1 MVGTRKILGKTRVA
15 RIRSTHAIDTAIGR
29 FTEPVA
35 AIFLIAEVLIL
46 ISGVVSRYV
55 FQHALVWTDE
65 VATIVMLWLSMFGAV
80 IAYRRGEHMRLTA
93 LARAIGGRASQWF
106 DAVVAVIVG
115 CFALEML
122 PAAQKLFVLD
132 LNDFTAVLNL
142 PRAWIIAAIVVG
154 MALLLVLSVV
164 RLLEID
170 RGIALRVVAASVVVI
185 AAMFLLRPY
194 LATLGNI
201 NLVIFFFFVVGGAI
215 AIGVPIA
222 FAFGFGT
229 LSYIVFATTIPTQVV
244 VSRMDEGASNI
255 VLLAIPMFILLGY
268 LIVSAGIA
276 QRLVNAL
283 AALVGHFRGGLGV
296 VLVFAMYV
304 VSGISGSKT
313 ADMAAVAPVLFPEMR
328 RRGAD
333 ARDLVAMLA
342 SAGAMAETIPPSLVL
357 IIIGSVTG
365 VSIGALFTAGLMP
378 ALLAAFCLLVV
389 ILVRSRGDNVELAKR
404 ATRNEIVAALIA
416 ALPGFALPLLIRGAV
431 LGGVATATEVST
443 VGIFYTVL
451 VGAFVHRELKWR
463 HFYPLLRETAA
474 LTGAIMLIIAT
485 ATAMGWAL
493 TQSGFAQGLTD
504 ALGHAP
510 GGAAGFMAL
519 SVLLFIV
526 LGSVLEGIPAVVL
539 FGPLLFPIAK
549 AYGIDEVQYAMVA
562 VLGMG
567 IGLFAPP
574 LGFGYYAA
582 CALGKTSPDDA
593 MGRMMPY
600 LASIVVATIIVAAV
614 PWFSTGFLAR

>member
-1 MVGTRKILGKTRVA
+1 MT
-15 RIRSTHAIDTAIGR
+15 
-29 FTEPVA
+29 
-35 AIFLIAEVLIL
+35 
-46 ISGVVSRYV
+46 GVVSRYI
-55 FQHALVWTDE
+55 FAHAIVWTDE

-80 IAYRRGEHMRLTA
+80 IAWRRGEHMRLTA

-106 DAVVAVIVG
+106 DAIVAVIVG
-115 CFALEML
+115 GFALEML
-122 PAAQKLFVLD
+122 PASQRLFVLD
-132 LNDFTAVLNL
+132 LNDMTAVLNV
-142 PRAWIIAAIVVG
+142 PRSWIIAAIVVG

-164 RLLEID
+164 RLLELD
-170 RGIALRVVAASVVVI
+170 RGIVVRVIAASVVIVT
-185 AAMFLLRPY
+185 AMFLLRPTI
-194 LATLGNI
+194 ATLGNF
-201 NLVIFFFFVVGGAI
+201 NLVIFFVFVVGSAI

-229 LSYIVFATTIPTQVV
+229 LTYILFATTIPTQVV

-276 QRLVNAL
+276 KRLVNAL
-283 AALVGHFRGGLGV
+283 AALVGHLRGGLGI

-328 RRGAD
+328 RRGSD
-333 ARDLVAMLA
+333 PRDLVAMLA

-378 ALLAAFCLLVV
+378 ALLAAACLLVV
-389 ILVRSRGDNVELAKR
+389 ILVRSRGDRVELAKR
-404 ATRNEIVAALIA
+404 ATMREIAVAMVAAIPGL
-416 ALPGFALPLLIRGAV
+416 ALPFLIRAAV

-443 VGIFYTVL
+443 VGIFYTLL
-451 VGAFVHRELKWR
+451 VGTFVHRELTWR
-463 HFYPLLRETAA
+463 ALYPLARETAA

-493 TQSGFAQGLTD
+493 TQSGFAQQLTG

-519 SVLLFIV
+519 SVVLFIV

-549 AYGIDEVQYAMVA
+549 DYGIDEVQYAMVA
-562 VLGMG
+562 ILGMG

-582 CALGKTSPDDA
+582 CALGKVSPDDA

-600 LASIVVATIIVAAV
+600 LASIVVALAVVAAV
-614 PWFSTGFLAR
+614 PWFSTGFLPHAR

>member
-1 MVGTRKILGKTRVA
+1 M
-15 RIRSTHAIDTAIGR
+15 
-29 FTEPVA
+29 
-35 AIFLIAEVLIL
+35 LIL
-46 ISGVVSRYV
+46 LSGVVSRYL
-55 FQHALVWTDE
+55 FHHALVWTDE
-65 VATIVMLWLSMFGAV
+65 LATIIMLWLSMLGAV
-80 IAYRRGEHMRLTA
+80 IAWRRSEHMRLTA

-106 DAVVAVIVG
+106 DATVALIVAG
-115 CFALEML
+115 FALEML
-122 PAAQKLFVLD
+122 PASQKLFVAD
-132 LNDFTAVLNL
+132 LIDVTPVLNL
-142 PRAWIIAAIVVG
+142 PRSWIIAAIFVG
-154 MALLLVLSVV
+154 MLLLLVLSIT
-164 RLLEID
+164 RLLDLD
-170 RGIALRVVAASVVVI
+170 RGIVVRVLAVGAIVVAAFFF
-185 AAMFLLRPY
+185 ARPFF
-194 LATLGNI
+194 ATLGNI
-201 NLVIFFFFVVGGAI
+201 NLVIFFFFIVGGAI
-215 AIGVPIA
+215 AIGTPIA

-229 LSYIVFATTIPTQVV
+229 LTYILFATTVPLEVV

-268 LIVSAGIA
+268 LIVSGGIA

-283 AALVGHFRGGLGV
+283 ASLVGHLRGGLGI

-328 RRGAD
+328 RRGSEPN
-333 ARDLVAMLA
+333 DLVAMLA

-378 ALLAAFCLLVV
+378 ALLAAVCLLVV
-389 ILVRSRGDNVELAKR
+389 ILVRSRGDKVELAKR
-404 ATRNEIVAALIA
+404 ATLREIGVAMFGAI
-416 ALPGFALPLLIRGAV
+416 PGFALPFLIRAAV

-443 VGIFYTVL
+443 VGIVYTLL
-451 VGAFVHRELKWR
+451 VGAVLYRELKWNAM
-463 HFYPLLRETAA
+463 YPVLRETAA

-493 TQSGFAQGLTD
+493 TQSGFAQQLTE
-504 ALGHAP
+504 ALSHAP
-510 GGAAGFMAL
+510 GGAVGFMAL

-549 AYGIDEVQYAMVA
+549 SFGIDEVQYAMVA
-562 VLGMG
+562 ILGMG
-567 IGLFAPP
+567 VGLFAPP

-582 CALGKTSPDDA
+582 CALGKVSPDNA
-593 MGRMMPY
+593 MGRMVPY
-600 LASIVVATIIVAAV
+600 LSSIVVALVIVAAV
-614 PWFSTGFLAR
+614 PWFSTGFLHR

>member
-1 MVGTRKILGKTRVA
+1 ML
-15 RIRSTHAIDTAIGR
+15 H
-29 FTEPVA
+29 
-35 AIFLIAEVLIL
+35 
-46 ISGVVSRYV
+46 
-55 FQHALVWTDE
+55 HALVWTDE
-65 VATIVMLWLSMFGAV
+65 LATIIMLWLSMLGAV
-80 IAYRRGEHMRLTA
+80 IAWRRSEHMRLTA

-106 DAVVAVIVG
+106 DATVALIVAA
-115 CFALEML
+115 FALEML
-122 PAAQKLFVLD
+122 PASQKLFVDD
-132 LNDFTAVLNL
+132 LIDVTPVLNL
-142 PRAWIIAAIVVG
+142 PRSWIIAAIFVG
-154 MALLLVLSVV
+154 MALLLVLSIT

-170 RGIALRVVAASVVVI
+170 RGIVLRVFAVSVVVVAAFFF
-185 AAMFLLRPY
+185 ARPFF
-194 LATLGNI
+194 ATLGNI
-201 NLVIFFFFVVGGAI
+201 NLVIFFFFIVGGAI
-215 AIGVPIA
+215 AIGTPIA

-229 LSYIVFATTIPTQVV
+229 LTYILFATKVPLEVV

-268 LIVSAGIA
+268 LIVSGGIA
-276 QRLVNAL
+276 QRLVAAL
-283 AALVGHFRGGLGV
+283 ASLVGHLRGGLGI
-296 VLVFAMYV
+296 VLVFALYV

-328 RRGAD
+328 RRGSEPN
-333 ARDLVAMLA
+333 DLVAMLA

-365 VSIGALFTAGLMP
+365 VSIGALFTAGLVP
-378 ALLAAFCLLVV
+378 ALLAAICLLVV
-389 ILVRSRGDNVELAKR
+389 ILWRSRGDKVELAKR
-404 ATRNEIVAALIA
+404 ATLREIGIAMFAAI
-416 ALPGFALPLLIRGAV
+416 PGFALPFLIRAAV

-443 VGIFYTVL
+443 VGILYSVI
-451 VGAFVHRELKWR
+451 VGAFLYRELKWSAI
-463 HFYPLLRETAA
+463 YPVLRETAA

-493 TQSGFAQGLTD
+493 TQSGFAQQLSES
-504 ALGHAP
+504 LGHAP

-549 AYGIDEVQYAMVA
+549 SFGIDEVQYAMVA

-567 IGLFAPP
+567 VGLFAPP

-582 CALGKTSPDDA
+582 CALGRVSPDHA
-593 MGRMMPY
+593 MKRMIPY
-600 LASIVVATIIVAAV
+600 LSSIVVALIMVAAV
-614 PWFSTGFLAR
+614 PWFSTGFLHR

>member
-1 MVGTRKILGKTRVA
+1 M
-15 RIRSTHAIDTAIGR
+15 
-29 FTEPVA
+29 
-35 AIFLIAEVLIL
+35 LIL
-46 ISGVVSRYV
+46 LSGVVSRYL
-55 FQHALVWTDE
+55 FHHALVWTDE
-65 VATIVMLWLSMFGAV
+65 LATIIMLWLSMLGAV
-80 IAYRRGEHMRLTA
+80 IAWRRSEHMRLTA

-106 DAVVAVIVG
+106 DATVALIVAG
-115 CFALEML
+115 FALEML
-122 PAAQKLFVLD
+122 PASQKLFVAD
-132 LNDFTAVLNL
+132 LIDVTPVLNL
-142 PRAWIIAAIVVG
+142 PRSWIIAAIFVG
-154 MALLLVLSVV
+154 MLLLLVLSIT
-164 RLLEID
+164 RLLDLD
-170 RGIALRVVAASVVVI
+170 RGIVVRVLAVGAIVVASFFFA
-185 AAMFLLRPY
+185 RPFF
-194 LATLGNI
+194 ATLGNI
-201 NLVIFFFFVVGGAI
+201 NLVIFFFFIVGGAI
-215 AIGVPIA
+215 AIGTPIA

-229 LSYIVFATTIPTQVV
+229 LTYILFATNVPLEVV

-268 LIVSAGIA
+268 LIVSGGIA

-283 AALVGHFRGGLGV
+283 ASLVGHLRGGLGI

-328 RRGAD
+328 RRGSEPN
-333 ARDLVAMLA
+333 DLVAMLA

-378 ALLAAFCLLVV
+378 ALLAAVCLLVV
-389 ILVRSRGDNVELAKR
+389 ILVRSRGDKVELAKR
-404 ATRNEIVAALIA
+404 ATLREIGVAMFGAI
-416 ALPGFALPLLIRGAV
+416 PGFALPFLIRAAV

-443 VGIFYTVL
+443 VGIVYTLL
-451 VGAFVHRELKWR
+451 VGAVLYRELKWNAM
-463 HFYPLLRETAA
+463 YPVLRETAA

-493 TQSGFAQGLTD
+493 TQSGFAQQLTE
-504 ALGHAP
+504 ALSHAP
-510 GGAAGFMAL
+510 GGAVGFMTL

-549 AYGIDEVQYAMVA
+549 SFGIDEVQYAMVA
-562 VLGMG
+562 ILGMG
-567 IGLFAPP
+567 VGLFAPP

-582 CALGKTSPDDA
+582 CALGKVSPDNA
-593 MGRMMPY
+593 MGRMVPY
-600 LASIVVATIIVAAV
+600 LSSIVVALVIVAAV
-614 PWFSTGFLAR
+614 PWFSTGFLHR

>member
-1 MVGTRKILGKTRVA
+1 M
-15 RIRSTHAIDTAIGR
+15 
-29 FTEPVA
+29 
-35 AIFLIAEVLIL
+35 LIL
-46 ISGVVSRYV
+46 LSGVVSRYL
-55 FQHALVWTDE
+55 FHHALVWTDE
-65 VATIVMLWLSMFGAV
+65 LATIIMLWLSMLGAV
-80 IAYRRGEHMRLTA
+80 IAWRRSEHMRLTA

-106 DAVVAVIVG
+106 DATVALIVAG
-115 CFALEML
+115 FALEML
-122 PAAQKLFVLD
+122 PASQKLFVAD
-132 LNDFTAVLNL
+132 LIDVTPVLNL
-142 PRAWIIAAIVVG
+142 PRSWIIAAIFVG
-154 MALLLVLSVV
+154 MLLLLVLSIT
-164 RLLEID
+164 RLLDLD
-170 RGIALRVVAASVVVI
+170 RGIVVRVLAVGAIVVASFFFA
-185 AAMFLLRPY
+185 RPFF
-194 LATLGNI
+194 ATLGNI
-201 NLVIFFFFVVGGAI
+201 NLVIFFFFIVGGAI
-215 AIGVPIA
+215 AIGTPIA

-229 LSYIVFATTIPTQVV
+229 LTYILFATNVPLEVV

-268 LIVSAGIA
+268 LIVSGGIA

-283 AALVGHFRGGLGV
+283 ASLVGHLRGGLGI

-328 RRGAD
+328 RRGSEPN
-333 ARDLVAMLA
+333 DLVAMLA

-378 ALLAAFCLLVV
+378 ALLAAVCLLVV
-389 ILVRSRGDNVELAKR
+389 ILVRSRGDKIELAKR
-404 ATRNEIVAALIA
+404 ATLREIGVAMFGAI
-416 ALPGFALPLLIRGAV
+416 PGFALPFLIRAAV

-443 VGIFYTVL
+443 VGIVYTLL
-451 VGAFVHRELKWR
+451 VGAVLYRELKWNAM
-463 HFYPLLRETAA
+463 YPVLRETAA

-493 TQSGFAQGLTD
+493 TQSGFAQQLTE
-504 ALGHAP
+504 ALSHAP
-510 GGAAGFMAL
+510 GGAVGFMTL

-549 AYGIDEVQYAMVA
+549 SFGIDEVQYAMVA
-562 VLGMG
+562 ILGMG
-567 IGLFAPP
+567 VGLFAPP

-582 CALGKTSPDDA
+582 CALGKVSPDNA
-593 MGRMMPY
+593 MGRMVPY
-600 LASIVVATIIVAAV
+600 LSSIVVALVIVAAV
-614 PWFSTGFLAR
+614 PWFSTGFLHR

>member
-1 MVGTRKILGKTRVA
+1 L
-15 RIRSTHAIDTAIGR
+15 
-29 FTEPVA
+29 
-35 AIFLIAEVLIL
+35 L
-46 ISGVVSRYV
+46 SGVVSRYL
-55 FQHALVWTDE
+55 FHHALVWTDE
-65 VATIVMLWLSMFGAV
+65 LATIIMLWLSMLGAV
-80 IAYRRGEHMRLTA
+80 IAWRRSEHMRLTA

-106 DAVVAVIVG
+106 DAVVALIVAG
-115 CFALEML
+115 FALEML
-122 PAAQKLFVLD
+122 PASQKLFVAD
-132 LNDFTAVLNL
+132 LIDVTPVLNV
-142 PRAWIIAAIVVG
+142 PRSWIIAAIFVG
-154 MALLLVLSVV
+154 MLLLLVLSIT
-164 RLLEID
+164 RLLDLD
-170 RGIALRVVAASVVVI
+170 RGIVVRVLAVGAIVVAAFFF
-185 AAMFLLRPY
+185 ARPFF
-194 LATLGNI
+194 ATLGNI
-201 NLVIFFFFVVGGAI
+201 NLVIFFFFIVGGAI
-215 AIGVPIA
+215 AIGTPIA

-229 LSYIVFATTIPTQVV
+229 LTYILFATNVPLEVV

-268 LIVSAGIA
+268 LIVSGGIA

-283 AALVGHFRGGLGV
+283 ASLVGHLRGGLGI

-328 RRGAD
+328 RRGSEPN
-333 ARDLVAMLA
+333 DLVAMLA

-378 ALLAAFCLLVV
+378 ALLAAVCLLVV
-389 ILVRSRGDNVELAKR
+389 ILVRSRGDKVELAKR
-404 ATRNEIVAALIA
+404 ATLREIGVAMFGAI
-416 ALPGFALPLLIRGAV
+416 PGFALPFLIRAAV

-443 VGIFYTVL
+443 VGIVYTLL
-451 VGAFVHRELKWR
+451 VGAVLYRELKWNAI
-463 HFYPLLRETAA
+463 YPVLRETVA

-493 TQSGFAQGLTD
+493 TQSGFAQQLTE
-504 ALGHAP
+504 ALSHAP
-510 GGAAGFMAL
+510 GGAVGFMAL

-549 AYGIDEVQYAMVA
+549 SFGIDEVQYAMVA
-562 VLGMG
+562 ILGMG
-567 IGLFAPP
+567 VGLFAPP

-582 CALGKTSPDDA
+582 CALGKVSPDNA
-593 MGRMMPY
+593 MGRMVPY
-600 LASIVVATIIVAAV
+600 LSSIVVALVIVAAV
-614 PWFSTGFLAR
+614 PWFSTGFLHR